1 MYSSRSLFYLN
12 KIYKIYTYF
21 KCLFQYKLHAPNV
34 PLILLFVSRLTPL
47 SVDRTMLFEQERRK
61 NVHPI
66 HPNWGRTDSQSLCL
80 WRYYG
85 TTSHFSCL
93 WSTPLQS
100 SCYFFNTCEFLSQ
113 SISLTHCITHMK
125 YFCFEKLAGY
135 LSPMILR
142 QWAFTFLCVRA
153 IFIVS
158 APYKTLH
165 ISTGFECVKFIGFIQ
180 VVSWN
185 IEYASKMWAN
195 GMIFLRHTTSHSL

>member
-1 MYSSRSLFYLN
+1 MSLLI
-12 KIYKIYTYF
+12 KVICSKV
-21 KCLFQYKLHAPNV
+21 Q
-34 PLILLFVSRLTPL
+34 LILLFVSRLTPL
-47 SVDRTMLFEQERRK
+47 SVDRTMIFEYERWK

-66 HPNWGRTDSQSLCL
+66 HPNWGRTDSSSLCL

-85 TTSHFSCL
+85 TTRHFSCL

-142 QWAFTFLCVRA
+142 PWAFTFLCVRT
-153 IFIVS
+153 IFVLS
-158 APYKTLH
+158 VLYKKVR
-165 ISTGFECVKFIGFIQ
+165 ISIGFECVIIRDHTGRFLEHRVCEKYVGVRNDVFPPH
-180 VVSWN
+180 N
-185 IEYASKMWAN
+185 IPLPFREE
-195 GMIFLRHTTSHSL
+195 GRTLVDDISLNALWILF